1 MHIIRQFKKDNKST
15 SKFPDS
21 LFAVYVNVGGN
32 YQFYFAHYNY
42 YVALDFFLRLN
53 VDNSMLVKVSR
64 DDIPEHY
71 QVVKVG

>member
-1 MHIIRQFKKDNKST
+1 MEIIRKFKKDNHSK
-15 SKFPDS
+15 SKFPEFF
-21 LFAVYVNVGGN
+21 FAVYVNVGGD
-32 YQFYFAHYNY
+32 YKFYFAHYKY
-42 YVALDFFLRLN
+42 YVALNFFLRLN